1 MLGNRSIRNRQ
12 NGFSLMSIMM
22 FILIGFFVI
31 TAVVRVV
38 PVYIDDFTLNQII
51 GSIDDR
57 DRLRDLDSERAVRE
71 YLRKRV
77 EMEGIEGVSVSDMD
91 IEYGNE
97 LLTIDFEYEART
109 PFMGNIDTV
118 IQFEHHHEMGV
129 Q

>member
-12 NGFSLMSIMM
+12 SGFSIMSIMM

-51 GSIDDR
+51 GSIDER

-118 IQFEHHHEMGV
+118 IQFEHHHEMRV